1 MESGHHGKIGS
12 HAQNTVVQGQEI
24 EREHVNLQRMV
35 VNGVYW
41 MLITRMNIVTHNH
54 AQVFHNYFYT
64 FYKIA
69 TGKHIYKYSTYSTY
83 LFILLIL

>member
-1 MESGHHGKIGS
+1 MGSGHRGKIGY
-12 HAQNTVVQGQEI
+12 HVQNTVVQGQEI

-41 MLITRMNIVTHNH
+41 MLITRKNIVTHNH

-64 FYKIA
+64 FYNI
-69 TGKHIYKYSTYSTY
+69 IYKYSTYSTY